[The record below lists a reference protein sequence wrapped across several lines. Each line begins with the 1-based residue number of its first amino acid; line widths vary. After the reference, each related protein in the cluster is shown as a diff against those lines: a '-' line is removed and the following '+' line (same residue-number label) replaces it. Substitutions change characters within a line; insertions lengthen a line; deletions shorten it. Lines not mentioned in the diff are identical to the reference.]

1 MSNNSA
7 SGSSVVDLTGDEDL
21 LVDLSWLRR
30 SGGPQSG
37 PQTGQVQAQHGTAGT
52 AQQLYPIHGALPL
65 GSQVKQDP
73 VLQATPAHA
82 ASLNPIQ
89 AQALAQAAAQASA
102 AAAASAAASSAS
114 RPASSSSVADNSALA
129 DQPHSRHQVS
139 LLLQ

>member
-73 VLQATPAHA
+73 VLQAPSAHA

-89 AQALAQAAAQASA
+89 AQALAQAAAQAS
-102 AAAASAAASSAS
+102 AAASAAASSAS

-129 DQPHSRHQVS
+129 DQPHSRPQVS